1 MGYFDPRF
9 ERISALLGPDEGD
22 DPANKHHKPSTLVSR
37 NITVLGHRTSI
48 RLEPEM
54 WAALYDVARRERTS
68 IHNICTLVH
77 LRKVQES
84 TLTAAIR
91 VFLLLYFRAASTE
104 EGHRLVRHG
113 DFEIMKA
120 RARVTDDMLLP
131 HDEVSRLPKVMGYRE
146 QN

>member
-1 MGYFDPRF
+1 MVYFDSSS
-9 ERISALLGPDEGD
+9 ERAAAALLSDEED
-22 DPANKHHKPSTLVSR
+22 DPSCKLHKPSTLVSR

-68 IHNICTLVH
+68 IHNICTLVQ
-77 LRKVQES
+77 LRKVKES

-113 DFEIMKA
+113 DFKIMKM
-120 RARVTDDMLLP
+120 RARVTDEMLLP
-131 HDEVSRLPKVMGYRE
+131 QDNAGPISNLIEGRS

>member
-1 MGYFDPRF
+1 MGYFDPNF
-9 ERISALLGPDEGD
+9 ERASAVLIADEEFD
-22 DPANKHHKPSTLVSR
+22 SSLKPPKLSTLVSR

-68 IHNICTLVH
+68 IHNICTLVQ
-77 LRKVQES
+77 LRKVKES

-91 VFLLLYFRAASTE
+91 VFLLLYFRASSTE
-104 EGHRLVRHG
+104 EGHRMVRHG

-120 RARVTDDMLLP
+120 RARVTDEMF
-131 HDEVSRLPKVMGYRE
+131 LPKEDVAATPKVVGYRD